1 MRSLTKRQKDLA
13 VLILSIIFFLLL
25 AAYSW
30 YQLYAP
36 AREANEQ
43 AVSSL
48 ADQREVLFELQRQV
62 AAQPEEV
69 SSNSRPLQQKV
80 PVLPLEEQLL
90 VQLEKAEV
98 KSRADIR
105 DVQFIKG
112 EAGTEL
118 TDPAAESSETVDAP
132 EPSPE
137 TAIQVMTVDVELTA
151 SDYSQVDRFIREI
164 EKMERIFI
172 VQSIELTP
180 PEEQREVEEE
190 TVPLELTLSF
200 QAFYRPDLTELF
212 SETPKLD
219 APDPAGKDD
228 PTARQDEEDAE

>member
-98 KSRADIR
+98 KSRADIG
-105 DVQFIKG
+105 DVQFTKG
-112 EAGTEL
+112 ETGPDLTE
-118 TDPAAESSETVDAP
+118 PAAESIESGDTP

-137 TAIQVMTVDVELTA
+137 TAIQAMTVDVELTA

-200 QAFYRPDLTELF
+200 QAFYRPDLTDLIE
-212 SETPKLD
+212 ETPKLD
-219 APDPAGKDD
+219 APDPAGKVD
-228 PTARQDEEDAE
+228 PTARQEEEDTE